1 MPEADIGSES
11 LHFAIM
17 NDDNSLLMLKAAVP
31 LAHLL
36 PSLHY
41 NLKLVMPGG
50 PLGASVGLYVSVCLT
65 NCPRMEARW
74 GARL

>member
-1 MPEADIGSES
+1 MLEDELADES

-17 NDDNSLLMLKAAVP
+17 NDDNSLLMLKASLP

-36 PSLHY
+36 PRVHY

-50 PLGASVGLYVSVCLT
+50 PLGSSVGLYVSLCLVE
-65 NCPRMEARW
+65 CPRLEAR
-74 GARL
+74 